1 MKKRVVSLGLATI
14 MALSLTAC
22 GAKEESAP
30 VSAEQGAAAEEA
42 APTPAKDAKIIK
54 FSLSQAATEPAPL
67 AAQAFAEEL
76 AEKSGGS
83 LVVEVYPDNQ
93 LGSERDVIEGLQLHT
108 VEMVDPANAV
118 VTNFIPELSI
128 FELPML
134 FENKEHVY
142 AVLDDIGMT
151 YADLCEEQ
159 GFKLLGWFD
168 MGSRHIM
175 TVKKPINSI
184 DDLKGLK
191 IRTQEAAGNMAGFT
205 AFGAAPTPMA
215 YNELYTALESGVLDG
230 AEAANTN
237 YYLKAFYEVAPN
249 WAICGWLEC
258 VNPVLMDLEFWNNL
272 TPEEQAMVQEAADNM
287 IRLEREEYAKSE
299 EVYLEELKK
308 AGVNITYPDV
318 APFQEASKKAWEE
331 FADIVGGMDKIEA
344 VVNYEY

>member
-1 MKKRVVSLGLATI
+1 MKKRVISLCLATM

-22 GAKEESAP
+22 GAKEEASATQ
-30 VSAEQGAAAEEA
+30 AEQGAAEQA
-42 APTPAKDAKIIK
+42 APAASKDAKIIK
-54 FSLSQAATEPAPL
+54 FSLSQAASEPAPL

-76 AEKSGGS
+76 AELSGGS
-83 LVVEVYPDNQ
+83 IVVEVYPDNQ

-151 YADLCEEQ
+151 YAELCEAQ

-184 DDLKGLK
+184 EDLHGLK

-272 TPEEQAMVQEAADNM
+272 TAEEQRWVQEAADNM
-287 IRLEREEYAKSE
+287 IQLEREEYAKSE

-308 AGVNITYPDV
+308 AGVNITYPDI
-318 APFQEASKKAWEE
+318 APFKEASKKAWEE